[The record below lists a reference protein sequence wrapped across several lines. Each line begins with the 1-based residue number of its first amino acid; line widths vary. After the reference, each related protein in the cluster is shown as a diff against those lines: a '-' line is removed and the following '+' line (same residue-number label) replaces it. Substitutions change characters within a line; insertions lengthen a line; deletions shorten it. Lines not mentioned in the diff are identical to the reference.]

1 MSALMI
7 EVINN
12 QLATM
17 FPKFMVL
24 SFVKPCYNTEWLC
37 QMGYI
42 CVHME
47 INMKGKN
54 AEITST
60 TNLQSPSHRRRIRI
74 ILKTKP
80 IKTFD
85 IMMY

>member
-12 QLATM
+12 QLPTM

-47 INMKGKN
+47 INMNGKECRN
-54 AEITST
+54 HKY
-60 TNLQSPSHRRRIRI
+60 N
-74 ILKTKP
+74 
-80 IKTFD
+80 
-85 IMMY
+85 